1 MKYTDLNRAGGI
13 GSNCSLIE
21 LGSFKF
27 LIDAGLHPKEI
38 GNDALP
44 DIESLRG
51 LDLDFIILT
60 HCHLDHLG
68 ALPVA
73 ARMFPGIP
81 IFMSLPSAMIAP
93 RMLRNSVN
101 VMKRQRKEKGI
112 EEYPFYTF
120 TDVDR
125 LQANFRPLRF
135 EQPELIGKGQE
146 ELILTLYPSG
156 HVAGAASVLIEHG
169 ERTIYHTGDILFD
182 DLMTLPGARIPDMKV
197 DVLITE
203 TTRGLTDR
211 ISGRDRSAEWERL
224 FEGITRTLD
233 RGGSC
238 LLPVFA
244 LGRLQEVLTVLNE
257 ARKQGKIPRSPVYAA
272 GLGMDIVDYFDQ
284 ISRETG
290 LIKFR
295 KKVLKELRVESPRMP
310 QQPGFDRLPQGLY
323 ILSSGMMVERTPSY
337 SVASCLLH
345 DAKNSVFFVGYCDPD
360 TPGGQLRKS
369 KPGDLFE
376 FGVYDIETE
385 LKAEVDS
392 FDLSGHA
399 DREELMDLIAEFE
412 PSHVV
417 LTHGDPEAR
426 EWFFEQIQSEKL
438 VRKITN
444 PEPGI
449 AHAIG

>member
-27 LIDAGLHPKEI
+27 LVDAGLHPKEI
-38 GNDALP
+38 GKDALP
-44 DIESLRG
+44 DLEHLRG
-51 LDLDFIILT
+51 VDLDFIILT

-112 EEYPFYTF
+112 AEYPFYTF
-120 TDVDR
+120 TDIDR
-125 LQANFRPLRF
+125 LQTQFHPLRF
-135 EQPELIGKGQE
+135 EQPEVFGKGRE
-146 ELILTLYPSG
+146 KLTLTLYPSG
-156 HVAGAASVLIEHG
+156 HVAGAASILIEHD
-169 ERTIYHTGDILFD
+169 ERTFYHTGDILFD
-182 DLMTLPGARIPDMKV
+182 DLKTLPGARIPDMKV
-197 DVLITE
+197 DVVITE

-211 ISGRDRSAEWERL
+211 ITGKDRTAEWERL
-224 FEGITRTLD
+224 FEGIDRTLK

-244 LGRLQEVLTVLNE
+244 LGRLQEVLAMLND
-257 ARKQGKIPRSPVYAA
+257 ARKQGKIPHSPVYAA

-284 ISRETG
+284 ITRETG

-295 KKVLKELRVESPRMP
+295 KKILKELKVESPRLP
-310 QQPGFDRLPQGLY
+310 QQPGFDKLPQGLY
-323 ILSSGMMVERTPSY
+323 VLSSGMMVERTPSY

-345 DAKNSVFFVGYCDPD
+345 DPKNSVYFVGYCDPD
-360 TPGGQLRKS
+360 TPGGKLRHCQK
-369 KPGDLFE
+369 GEVFE
-376 FGVYDIETE
+376 FEVFDLETE

-426 EWFFEQIQSEKL
+426 DWFVEQLQNEKL
-438 VRKITN
+438 VEKITN
-444 PEPGI
+444 PEAGI
-449 AHAIG
+449 AYDV